1 MAREPSAGVREGKPL
16 ARKDQIKDPKLKALI
31 DEAHGLM
38 RRNQPTEAMHGL
50 VAALYRLLEL
60 KPELATEQLEPRPGW
75 KMPFLT
81 RWPQYGANWKDGS
94 LDAGKPEIEYVRDRF
109 ALSEAITCY
118 EFLLDTAIA
127 REA

>member
-1 MAREPSAGVREGKPL
+1 MARQ
-16 ARKDQIKDPKLKALI
+16 DQINDTQLRELI
-31 DEAHGLM
+31 DHAHSLM
-38 RRNQPTEAMHGL
+38 RRNQPTDAMHGL

-75 KMPFLT
+75 KMPFLS

-94 LDAGKPEIEYVRDRF
+94 LARGEPEIEFIRDRF

-118 EFLLDTAIA
+118 EFLLDTAIGRKA
-127 REA
+127 